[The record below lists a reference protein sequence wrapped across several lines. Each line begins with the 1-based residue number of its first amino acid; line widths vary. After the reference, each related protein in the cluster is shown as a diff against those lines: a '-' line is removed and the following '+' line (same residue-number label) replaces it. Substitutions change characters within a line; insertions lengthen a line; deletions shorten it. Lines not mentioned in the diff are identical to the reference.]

1 MDHLSV
7 SLVAIM
13 IPGIIMA
20 YIYDVFTQHK
30 AWDSFRFIL
39 ISVIF
44 GLIIYIID
52 QCVVFIWQYIH
63 GKVFAKTPIRWYLL
77 SIWNIASKPD
87 IKVVPREVFFGALS
101 SIPLG
106 VISVYINKKRIFHEV
121 FLKFGVSGKYG
132 DDNVFIRSLEKMSE
146 TSKTCYVVLR
156 EENLV
161 VAGIIYLYNENDKTQ
176 EIGLLGATITDTESG
191 DILFFTNFIYLS
203 KEYGKMMIIENYI
216 EVVSNE
222 QR

>member
-13 IPGIIMA
+13 IPGIIMT
-20 YIYDVFTQHK
+20 YIYDIFTQHK

-39 ISVIF
+39 MSVIF

-52 QCVVFIWQYIH
+52 QCVVFIWQYIDSKITNETYIKWH
-63 GKVFAKTPIRWYLL
+63 FL
-77 SIWNIASKPD
+77 SIWDVASKPD
-87 IKVVPREVFFGALS
+87 IKVVPREVFFGALT

-106 VISVYINKKRIFHEV
+106 VLSVYINKKRIFHEL

-132 DDNVFIRSLEKMSE
+132 DDNVFVRSLEKMSE

-156 EENLV
+156 EENLI
-161 VAGIIYLYNENDKTQ
+161 VAGVIYLYNENEKTQ
-176 EIGLLGATITDTESG
+176 EIGLLDATITDTESG
-191 DILFFTNFIYLS
+191 DILFFTSFIYLS

-216 EVVSNE
+216 EA
-222 QR
+222 R